1 MKNTVIAIVLIISL
15 FGKTFC
21 QTNSDFS
28 DPYNNWDGVTHWSKY
43 MRYSPRYFGT
53 NALPV
58 PKNMNGRISENLEV
72 RLAAEY
78 HHHSQDPTYNAF
90 TSLEIPIVKN
100 RVNMEIHVVPIEFYN
115 MDTSLRIERRTF
127 NKEGKGTA
135 GGDIYVNQ
143 HIQII
148 QNHKK
153 IPDMALRIGLRT
165 ASGTQLRHA
174 RYTDAPGYYFDLS
187 LGKDFLLSKT
197 DSSRIRL
204 YASGGFYCWHTNNND
219 LRQND
224 ALMYGI
230 GIDLLLKEIKVSLQ
244 TSGYS
249 GYIDNGDKPIVLRAK
264 IEHASQSKFRPFL
277 QIQQG
282 LNDFPY
288 TSFHI
293 GLIFSPLR

>member
-15 FGKTFC
+15 FGEIFC

-28 DPYNNWDGVTHWSKY
+28 DPYSNWDGVTHWSKY
-43 MRYSPRYFGT
+43 MRYSPRYFGP

-58 PKNMNGRISENLEV
+58 PKNMNGRISENLEF

-100 RVNMEIHVVPIEFYN
+100 RVNLEIHVVPIEFYN

-127 NKEGKGTA
+127 NKEGKSTA

-153 IPDMALRIGLRT
+153 IPDMALRFGLRT
-165 ASGTQLRHA
+165 ASGLQLRHA
-174 RYTDAPGYYFDLS
+174 RFTDAPGYYFDLS

-204 YASGGFYCWHTNNND
+204 YASGGFYCWHTNEND
-219 LRQND
+219 RRQND
-224 ALMYGI
+224 AFMYGV
-230 GIDLLLKEIKVSLQ
+230 GIDLLVKKTKVSLQ
-244 TSGYS
+244 ASGYS
-249 GYIDNGDKPIVLRAK
+249 GYIDNGDKPLVVRAK
-264 IEHASQSKFRPFL
+264 IEPTNKHKFRPYL

-288 TSFHI
+288 TSFQI